1 MSTALTATIMSLATR
16 GYTCREGDDEKYN
29 QKDQT
34 PKVNVRNGLENIN
47 KDLGNK
53 NDNVK

>member
-16 GYTCREGDDEKYN
+16 GYACREGDDEKYN
-29 QKDQT
+29 QRTNPEGKRKKRVGKYQ
-34 PKVNVRNGLENIN
+34 L
-47 KDLGNK
+47 DLGNK